1 MSPEERQLIAGL
13 FERTKSAAS
22 TPRDREAEA
31 FINEQIKA
39 QPAAPYLL
47 AQTVIVQDQAL
58 QGANARIEELEAR
71 VQELESKPAGGFLG
85 GLFGGGP
92 RPATAKSLPAGASE
106 RTLGAGAQQGGMN
119 PVAGGYAPQGWGQQQ
134 PPAAESGGFLK
145 GALGTAAGVAG
156 GVLLADGIRSLFT
169 HGAGYGGMGNLGIGS
184 GFAPAGGDTVINNYY
199 GDQSGAAD
207 AGMTPA
213 TTTQAGCRTP
223 TRPTPAS
230 TTAAAST
237 AAATAASTSDETIG
251 SRPVRAGS
259 SCIWRPVRQR
269 TATPRAAL

>member
-22 TPRDREAEA
+22 TPRDQEAEA
-31 FINEQIKA
+31 FISEQIKA

-85 GLFGGGP
+85 GLFGGP
-92 RPATAKSLPAGASE
+92 RPGPQRPPQQARPTGPWN
-106 RTLGAGAQQGGMN
+106 AQQGGMN

-134 PPAAESGGFLK
+134 PPAPESGGFLK

-156 GVLLADGIRSLFT
+156 GVLLADGIRSLFS
-169 HGAGYGGMGNLGIGS
+169 HGGGYGGMANLGIGS
-184 GFAPAGGDTVINNYY
+184 GVAPAGGDTIVNNYY
-199 GDQSGAAD
+199 GDQSGVGEAGYDAGYGDD
-207 AGMTPA
+207 AGMQDADYGDDP
-213 TTTQAGCRTP
+213 GFDDGGGFD
-223 TRPTPAS
+223 S
-230 TTAAAST
+230 GG
-237 AAATAASTSDETIG
+237 DG
-251 SRPVRAGS
+251 GFDV
-259 SCIWRPVRQR
+259 
-269 TATPRAAL
+269 

>member
-22 TPRDREAEA
+22 TPRDQEAEA
-31 FINEQIKA
+31 FISEQIKA

-71 VQELESKPAGGFLG
+71 VQELESKPAGSFLG
-85 GLFGGGP
+85 GLFGGA
-92 RPATAKSLPAGASE
+92 RPAPQRPGQQQARPAGPW
-106 RTLGAGAQQGGMN
+106 GAQQGGAN

-134 PPAAESGGFLK
+134 PPASESGGFLR

-169 HGAGYGGMGNLGIGS
+169 HGAGYGGMANLGIGS
-184 GFAPAGGDTVINNYY
+184 GFTPASGDTIINNYY
-199 GDQSGAAD
+199 GDQSGATD
-207 AGMTPA
+207 AGYD
-213 TTTQAGCRTP
+213 AGDDDRSGVQDADYDP
-223 TRPTPAS
+223 GYDDGGGFDS
-230 TTAAAST
+230 GG
-237 AAATAASTSDETIG
+237 DG
-251 SRPVRAGS
+251 GFDV
-259 SCIWRPVRQR
+259 
-269 TATPRAAL
+269 

>member
-13 FERTKSAAS
+13 FERTKGAAS

-85 GLFGGGP
+85 GLFGGGS
-92 RPATAKSLPAGASE
+92 RPGPQNPSQPARPSGPWGAQ
-106 RTLGAGAQQGGMN
+106 GAQQGGMN

-134 PPAAESGGFLK
+134 QPPAESGGFLR

-199 GDQSGAAD
+199 GDQSGATD
-207 AGMTPA
+207 AGYDDA
-213 TTTQAGCRTP
+213 GGTQDADYDPGY
-223 TRPTPAS
+223 
-230 TTAAAST
+230 
-237 AAATAASTSDETIG
+237 DDG
-251 SRPVRAGS
+251 GGFDS
-259 SCIWRPVRQR
+259 SGDGGFDV
-269 TATPRAAL
+269 

>member
-13 FERTKSAAS
+13 FERTKGAAS

-58 QGANARIEELEAR
+58 QGANARIEELEAH

-85 GLFGGGP
+85 DLFGGGS
-92 RPATAKSLPAGASE
+92 RPGPQNPSQPARPSGPWGAQ
-106 RTLGAGAQQGGMN
+106 GAQQGGMN

-134 PPAAESGGFLK
+134 PPAESGGFLR

-199 GDQSGAAD
+199 GDQSGATD
-207 AGMTPA
+207 AGYDDA
-213 TTTQAGCRTP
+213 GGTQDADYDPGYDDGGGFD
-223 TRPTPAS
+223 S
-230 TTAAAST
+230 GG
-237 AAATAASTSDETIG
+237 DG
-251 SRPVRAGS
+251 GFDV
-259 SCIWRPVRQR
+259 
-269 TATPRAAL
+269 

>member
-1 MSPEERQLIAGL
+1 MENSMSPEERQLIAGL

-22 TPRDREAEA
+22 TPRDQAAEA
-31 FINEQIKA
+31 FISEQIKA

-92 RPATAKSLPAGASE
+92 RPEPPRPPQQARPSGPWG
-106 RTLGAGAQQGGMN
+106 GAQQGGMN

-134 PPAAESGGFLK
+134 PPAPESGGFLK

-156 GVLLADGIRSLFT
+156 GVLLADGIRNLFS

-184 GFAPAGGDTVINNYY
+184 GFTPTGGDTVINNYY
-199 GDQSGAAD
+199 GDQQSGAAD
-207 AGMTPA
+207 AGYDSGDN
-213 TTTQAGCRTP
+213 AGGVEDADYGADP
-223 TRPTPAS
+223 GFDDGGGFDS
-230 TTAAAST
+230 GG
-237 AAATAASTSDETIG
+237 DG
-251 SRPVRAGS
+251 GFDV
-259 SCIWRPVRQR
+259 
-269 TATPRAAL
+269 